1 MKKIMLA
8 TLALMT
14 ILNLSPVGR
23 NKNEFS
29 FDQNDCLTNRILRA
43 NDEDDFTWEYK
54 GVKIDEIESPD
65 NFDQIYKSIDLVIN
79 EVKNTEEKGEEYEK
93 IINSVQ
99 LFKQGV
105 DSAIKLESIDE
116 DYFVDL
122 FDNIVGLYNEEN
134 PLARGEGVD
143 NFKVYW
149 ESKKFLWF
157 YVKLPVGFE
166 IKLSATTCRKIISS
180 GANFA
185 LDALIAL
192 LQAKNFG
199 TIFSITMSLLAS
211 LTGNLIILSAVSAIV
226 TFASNFIVRFV
237 VKEFLSDAFN
247 YVIDS
252 ILKEGIRN
260 GICIYTIG
268 TIPIK
273 YYLQ

>member
-1 MKKIMLA
+1 M
-8 TLALMT
+8 
-14 ILNLSPVGR
+14 
-23 NKNEFS
+23 
-29 FDQNDCLTNRILRA
+29 
-43 NDEDDFTWEYK
+43 
-54 GVKIDEIESPD
+54 
-65 NFDQIYKSIDLVIN
+65 
-79 EVKNTEEKGEEYEK
+79 
-93 IINSVQ
+93 
-99 LFKQGV
+99 
-105 DSAIKLESIDE
+105 
-116 DYFVDL
+116 
-122 FDNIVGLYNEEN
+122 
-134 PLARGEGVD
+134 ARGEGVD

-268 TIPIK
+268 TISFK